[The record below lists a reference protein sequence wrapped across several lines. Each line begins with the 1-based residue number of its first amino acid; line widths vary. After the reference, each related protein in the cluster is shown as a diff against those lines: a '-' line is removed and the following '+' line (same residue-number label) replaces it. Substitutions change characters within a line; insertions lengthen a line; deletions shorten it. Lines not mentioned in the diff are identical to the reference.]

1 MIGRKRL
8 MAGVRG
14 IRDISL
20 LTSLTVANCFN
31 KKRDIS
37 DIIGDIF
44 MKQNRGV
51 IFEKSAVMALNV

>member
-1 MIGRKRL
+1 

-20 LTSLTVANCFN
+20 LTSLTVAYCFN

>member
-1 MIGRKRL
+1 
-8 MAGVRG
+8 MAGMRG

-20 LTSLTVANCFN
+20 LTSLTVAYCFN